1 MSSSSTD
8 YYQYLKYIKNAK
20 LPPVFLSENG
30 GATST
35 TPIDFTNH
43 NISLNYEYP
52 LKVNENH
59 NLTLDLSANYT
70 FDSSNICMTG
80 IPLVSGDLINDNT
93 FYVTIDNSGR
103 LGYQNSACIN
113 SLTNMLSK
121 SYIVNTLDMSNQ
133 ILDNIQYANFYN
145 ELDIRQNTIQRMYTS
160 DGDLYLNPAGSLIMN
175 GNNVDLD
182 RGSLI
187 NVTNLNG
194 AFDQDISIHSAGYGN
209 ISLHT
214 ETYAGK
220 PSSLLLNK
228 DGNIT
233 MNGNIIT
240 IGDADSIVNIFGTT
254 KSLEITNTYSS
265 DHIITL
271 NKDGTAATTY
281 GCGFQIETAESDTP
295 VGYIKTSADGMTY
308 DVGIPGDVST
318 NYTMLMTDLNGNLST
333 ITPFF
338 SINEDR
344 FSVDMNTGD
353 TSVYG
358 TLTSKCLSAT
368 SATINGGELNVIG
381 NINLSGTTIVSGT
394 TRFMDS
400 VTTNSGINIKGDTR
414 IAGNTNIGGNIDI
427 VGDTNIGGTLDVVG
441 DTTIS
446 GHTDISGHTNI
457 SGDTTI
463 SGHTNINGD
472 TTISGIT
479 NMNGDTNIGGTL
491 DVSGCATI
499 YGDTTISGLAT
510 VTGNASISGNT
521 NISGNTVISGNGN
534 IRGNTNLGGDL
545 MIGGNTAIQKSLS
558 IGNTFTVERDVCL
571 NGENIRMTKIP
582 DGSQNMFMITYDMDD
597 TKKIGYKAISDFG
610 ITELREEM
618 TNLQAQNTLLQ
629 ARLSTIEKMLY
640 INNIV

>member
-8 YYQYLKYIKNAK
+8 YYQYLKYIKHAK

-30 GATST
+30 GATSSA
-35 TPIDFTNH
+35 PMDFTNH
-43 NISLNYEYP
+43 NISLNYENP

-59 NLTLDLSANYT
+59 NLTLDLSVDYT

-80 IPLVSGDLINDNT
+80 IPLVSGDSINENT

-103 LGYQNSACIN
+103 LGYQNSASIN

-133 ILDNIQYANFYN
+133 ILDNIQHANFYN
-145 ELDIRQNTIQRMYTS
+145 ELDIRQSDIQRMYTFEN
-160 DGDLYLNPAGSLIMN
+160 DLYLNPAGSLIMN

-194 AFDQDISIHSAGYGN
+194 AFDQDISIHSTGYGN

-233 MNGNIIT
+233 MNGNVIT
-240 IGDADSIVNIFGTT
+240 IGDADSIVNIFGIPR
-254 KSLEITNTYSS
+254 SLEITNTYSS

-281 GCGFQIETAESDTP
+281 GCGFQIESAESDTP

-308 DVGIPGDVST
+308 DVGVPGDVST

-333 ITPFF
+333 IAPFF

-344 FSVDMNTGD
+344 FSVDMKTGD
-353 TSVYG
+353 ASVYG
-358 TLTSKCLSAT
+358 TLTSKGLFAT
-368 SATINGGELNVIG
+368 NINSSGGEMNLNG
-381 NINLSGTTIVSGT
+381 NINLSGTTIVRGT

-427 VGDTNIGGTLDVVG
+427 VGDTNVGGTLDVVG
-441 DTTIS
+441 DTTFN
-446 GHTDISGHTNI
+446 GNTDISGHTNI
-457 SGDTTI
+457 SGDTNI
-463 SGHTNINGD
+463 SGV
-472 TTISGIT
+472 TTITGIA
-479 NMNGDTNIGGTL
+479 NMNGDTNVGGTL

-499 YGDTTISGLAT
+499 YGDTIMNGVAS
-510 VTGNASISGNT
+510 VTGNANINGNT
-521 NISGNTVISGNGN
+521 NISGDIVISGNGN

-545 MIGGNTAIQKSLS
+545 MIGGNTAMRKSLS
-558 IGNTFTVERDVCL
+558 IGNTFTVEREVCL

-582 DGSQNMFMITYDMDD
+582 DGSQNMFMITYDLDD
-597 TKKIGYKAISDFG
+597 TKKIGYKSISDFG

-640 INNIV
+640 INNIVI

>member
-8 YYQYLKYIKNAK
+8 YYQYLKYVKNAK

-35 TPIDFTNH
+35 VPIEFTNH
-43 NISLNYEYP
+43 NISLNYENP
-52 LKVNENH
+52 LKVNENR
-59 NLTLDLSANYT
+59 NLTLDLSVDYT

-103 LGYQNSACIN
+103 LGYQNSASIN

-133 ILDNIQYANFYN
+133 ILDNIQHANFYN
-145 ELDIRQNTIQRMYTS
+145 ELDIRQNDIQRMYTFEN
-160 DGDLYLNPAGSLIMN
+160 DLYLNPAGSLIMN

-194 AFDQDISIHSAGYGN
+194 AFDQDISIHSSGYGN

-214 ETYAGK
+214 ETFSGK

-240 IGDADSIVNIFGTT
+240 IGDENSIVNIFGTPR
-254 KSLEITNTYSS
+254 SLEITNTYSS

-281 GCGFQIETAESDTP
+281 GCGFQIESAESDTP

-308 DVGIPGDVST
+308 DVGIPGDIST
-318 NYTMLMTDLNGNLST
+318 NYTMLMADLNGNLST
-333 ITPFF
+333 IAPFF

-353 TSVYG
+353 ASVYG
-358 TLTSKCLSAT
+358 TLTSKGLFAT
-368 SATINGGELNVIG
+368 NINSSGGEMNLNG
-381 NINLSGTTIVSGT
+381 NINLSGTTIVRGT

-427 VGDTNIGGTLDVVG
+427 VGDTNVGGTLDVVG
-441 DTTIS
+441 DTTFN
-446 GHTDISGHTNI
+446 GNTDISGHTNI
-457 SGDTTI
+457 SGDTNI
-463 SGHTNINGD
+463 SGV
-472 TTISGIT
+472 TTITGIA
-479 NMNGDTNIGGTL
+479 NMNGDTNVGGTL

-499 YGDTTISGLAT
+499 YGDTIMNGVAS
-510 VTGNASISGNT
+510 VTGNANINGNT
-521 NISGNTVISGNGN
+521 NISGDIVISGNGN

-545 MIGGNTAIQKSLS
+545 MIGGNTAMRKSLS
-558 IGNTFTVERDVCL
+558 IGNTFTVEREVCL

-582 DGSQNMFMITYDMDD
+582 DGSQNMFMITYDLDD
-597 TKKIGYKAISDFG
+597 TKKIGYKSISDFG

-640 INNIV
+640 INNIVI

>member
-30 GATST
+30 GATSSA
-35 TPIDFTNH
+35 PMDFTNH
-43 NISLNYEYP
+43 NISLNYENP

-59 NLTLDLSANYT
+59 NLTLDLSVDYT

-80 IPLVSGDLINDNT
+80 IPLVSGDLINENT

-103 LGYQNSACIN
+103 LGYQNSASIN

-133 ILDNIQYANFYN
+133 ILDNIQHANFYN
-145 ELDIRQNTIQRMYTS
+145 ELDIRQNDIQRMYTLEN
-160 DGDLYLNPAGSLIMN
+160 DLYLNPAGSLIMN

-194 AFDQDISIHSAGYGN
+194 AFDQDISIQSTGYGN

-233 MNGNIIT
+233 MNGNVIT
-240 IGDADSIVNIFGTT
+240 IGDEDSIVNIFGTT
-254 KSLEITNTYSS
+254 RSLEITNTYSS

-281 GCGFQIETAESDTP
+281 GCGFQIESAESDTP

-308 DVGIPGDVST
+308 DVGVPGDVST

-333 ITPFF
+333 IASLF

-344 FSVDMNTGD
+344 FSVDMKTGD
-353 TSVYG
+353 ASVYG
-358 TLTSKCLSAT
+358 TLTSKGLFAT
-368 SATINGGELNVIG
+368 NINSSGGEMNVNG
-381 NINLSGTTIVSGT
+381 NINLSGTTIVRGT

-427 VGDTNIGGTLDVVG
+427 VGDTNVGGTLDVVG
-441 DTTIS
+441 DTTFN
-446 GHTDISGHTNI
+446 GNTD
-457 SGDTTI
+457 I

-472 TTISGIT
+472 TNISGITTISGIA

-499 YGDTTISGLAT
+499 YGDTIMNGLAS
-510 VTGNASISGNT
+510 VTGNANINGNI
-521 NISGNTVISGNGN
+521 NISGDTVISGNGN

-545 MIGGNTAIQKSLS
+545 IIGGNTAMRKSLS

-571 NGENIRMTKIP
+571 NGENIKMTKIP
-582 DGSQNMFMITYDMDD
+582 DGSQNMFMITYDLED
-597 TKKIGYKAISDFG
+597 TKKIGYKSISDFG

-640 INNIV
+640 INNIVI

>member
-1 MSSSSTD
+1 
-8 YYQYLKYIKNAK
+8 
-20 LPPVFLSENG
+20 
-30 GATST
+30 
-35 TPIDFTNH
+35 
-43 NISLNYEYP
+43 
-52 LKVNENH
+52 
-59 NLTLDLSANYT
+59 
-70 FDSSNICMTG
+70 
-80 IPLVSGDLINDNT
+80 
-93 FYVTIDNSGR
+93 
-103 LGYQNSACIN
+103 
-113 SLTNMLSK
+113 
-121 SYIVNTLDMSNQ
+121 
-133 ILDNIQYANFYN
+133 
-145 ELDIRQNTIQRMYTS
+145 
-160 DGDLYLNPAGSLIMN
+160 MN

-194 AFDQDISIHSAGYGN
+194 AFDQDISIHSTGYGN

-240 IGDADSIVNIFGTT
+240 IGDENSIVNIFGTPR
-254 KSLEITNTYSS
+254 SLEITNTYSS

-281 GCGFQIETAESDTP
+281 GCGFQIESAESDTP

-308 DVGIPGDVST
+308 DVGIPGDIST

-333 ITPFF
+333 IAPFF

-344 FSVDMNTGD
+344 FSVDMITGD
-353 TSVYG
+353 ASVYG
-358 TLTSKCLSAT
+358 TLTSKCLFAT
-368 SATINGGELNVIG
+368 NANISGGEMNVNG
-381 NINLSGTTIVSGT
+381 NINLSGTTIVRGT

-427 VGDTNIGGTLDVVG
+427 VGDTNVGGTLDVVG
-441 DTTIS
+441 NTTFN
-446 GHTDISGHTNI
+446 GNTDISGHTNI
-457 SGDTTI
+457 SGDTNI
-463 SGHTNINGD
+463 SGV
-472 TTISGIT
+472 TTITGIA
-479 NMNGDTNIGGTL
+479 NMNGDTNVGGTL

-499 YGDTTISGLAT
+499 YGDTIMNGVAS
-510 VTGNASISGNT
+510 VTGNANINGNT
-521 NISGNTVISGNGN
+521 NISGDIVISGNGN

-545 MIGGNTAIQKSLS
+545 MIGGNTAMRKSLS
-558 IGNTFTVERDVCL
+558 IGNTFTVEREVCL

-582 DGSQNMFMITYDMDD
+582 DGSQNMFMITYDLDD
-597 TKKIGYKAISDFG
+597 TKKIGYKSISDFG

-640 INNIV
+640 INNIVI